1 MGIGDMVSITL
12 GFFVG
17 THNENEALVYLTLHH
32 HNHILVCRHVP
43 YEQSLASNARWSEFI

>member
-17 THNENEALVYLTLHH
+17 THNENEATG
-32 HNHILVCRHVP
+32 IP
-43 YEQSLASNARWSEFI
+43 YSAPP